1 MAWGW
6 VRFHPQSYFVY
17 ILLLDALSQFNK
29 SFFSEFCYKAI
40 SKVWVQ
46 FAACLH
52 VSKDAILM
60 MRNVAVDHFLYSDS
74 LRIIKIDQI
83 IGQWRGA
90 SNFPGVI

>member
-1 MAWGW
+1 MTWGG

-29 SFFSEFCYKAI
+29 RFFFSEFCYKAI
-40 SKVWVQ
+40 SKVCVQ

-60 MRNVAVDHFLYSDS
+60 IRNVAVNHFLYSETGS
-74 LRIIKIDQI
+74 QQLC
-83 IGQWRGA
+83 
-90 SNFPGVI
+90 PET